1 MMIVYLPAE
10 KILGEPD
17 AFTPPAQAGT
27 PLIPPAVPSAKALN
41 DNIKRLKLDV
51 QTIAPFHGN
60 RTTNVAEL
68 EKAAGGPATN

>member
-1 MMIVYLPAE
+1 VY
-10 KILGEPD
+10 
-17 AFTPPAQAGT
+17 
-27 PLIPPAVPSAKALN
+27 AKALN